1 MASLL
6 GLLRPGGV
14 RSGHV
19 AGLDETAD
27 SGPPGISS
35 VAADPRIGRIEL
47 ARETPV
53 RLGALGVEPALRR
66 IANDDGR
73 EAILEPRVMQVLVAL
88 SRAGGRIVARDELA
102 TSCWHGV
109 VVGEDALN
117 RVIGRLRRVL
127 DEVGG
132 GDVQLETITKV
143 GYRLVAPE
151 PAVAAAVER
160 KPSIC
165 VLPFANMSDDPQQAY
180 FSQGICEDI
189 ITDLSKVSALSVIAR
204 GIAFSFKDEAADAPS
219 VARQLNV
226 SHVLEG
232 SVRKAGGR
240 VRITAQLIE
249 AGAGHHVWAER
260 WDRDLTDIFA
270 LQDEISQA
278 IVGALKLRLLPEE
291 KRAIERRGT
300 DNVEAYNLFLM
311 ARQFLI
317 GGRQDHARAAEAIV
331 RLCRRA
337 TEIDPL
343 YARAWALMA
352 LTQTSL
358 HFASGRPDDGLEAA
372 ERALAIDPDLAEAH
386 AVRARHLYRLGRG
399 DEASAEIEIALRL
412 DPESYEVNQSAGLL
426 ALRERRFTQAVGYYE
441 KATALVETSFSDPAI
456 LVSCYKALG
465 DAEGARRS
473 ARVTLARVE
482 TALAWD
488 QSNGSALGFGVG
500 ALAALGEAERARE
513 WIDRAMLID
522 PDNSTMRYNL
532 ACCLCFNL
540 KDNEGALELLGPYFA
555 TAVLGDVS
563 YAKIDVELDPLRDD
577 PRFIAMIAAADAR
590 LGLAG

>member
-1 MASLL
+1 MA
-6 GLLRPGGV
+6 GV
-14 RSGHV
+14 
-19 AGLDETAD
+19 DEIAD
-27 SGPPGISS
+27 AGPPGKSS
-35 VAADPRIGRIEL
+35 EAADLPIGRIEL
-47 ARETPV
+47 AREAPV

-88 SRAGGRIVARDELA
+88 ARAGGRIVSRDELA
-102 TSCWHGV
+102 ASCWHGV

-132 GDVQLETITKV
+132 DVQLETITKV

-151 PAVAAAVER
+151 PAVAAAIER

-189 ITDLSKVSALSVIAR
+189 ITDLSKVSSLSVIAR
-204 GIAFSFKDEAADAPS
+204 GVAFSFKGDAADAPS

-249 AGAGHHVWAER
+249 AAAGHHVWAER

-317 GGRQDHARAAEAIV
+317 SGQQNYTRAAEVIV

-372 ERALAIDPDLAEAH
+372 ERALSIDPDLAEAH
-386 AVRARHLYRLGRG
+386 AVRARHLFRQGQR
-399 DEASAEIEIALRL
+399 DEASAEIKTALRL

-426 ALRERRFTQAVGYYE
+426 AIRERAFSQAIGYYE
-441 KATALVETSFSDPAI
+441 KAATLVETSFNDAGMLI
-456 LVSCYKALG
+456 SCYKGLG
-465 DAEGARRS
+465 DMDGARRW
-473 ARVTLARVE
+473 ARIALKRVE
-482 TALAWD
+482 SALSKD
-488 QSNGSALGFGVG
+488 QSNGTAMGFGVG
-500 ALAALGEAERARE
+500 ALAVLGEADRARE
-513 WIDRAMLID
+513 WIDRALLID
-522 PDNSTMRYNL
+522 PDNANMRYNL
-532 ACCLCFNL
+532 ACCLCFQLN
-540 KDNEGALELLGPYFA
+540 DNDGALDLLGPYFT

-563 YAKIDVELDPLRDD
+563 FAKIDVELDPLRDD

-590 LGLAG
+590 LAAAG

>member
-1 MASLL
+1 MWSGLMAEL
-6 GLLRPGGV
+6 GE
-14 RSGHV
+14 V
-19 AGLDETAD
+19 ADD
-27 SGPPGISS
+27 GPPGKSS
-35 VAADPRIGRIEL
+35 DTADPRIGRIVL
-47 ARETPV
+47 AREATV

-88 SRAGGRIVARDELA
+88 GRAAGRIVSRDELA
-102 TSCWHGV
+102 ASCWHGV

-132 GDVQLETITKV
+132 GLQLETITKV

-151 PAVAAAVER
+151 PAGAAVDR

-189 ITDLSKVSALSVIAR
+189 ITDLAKVSALSVIAR
-204 GIAFSFKDEAADAPS
+204 GVAFSFKSEAADAPS

-226 SHVLEG
+226 SHVPEG

-291 KRAIERRGT
+291 KQAIERRGT

-317 GGRQDHARAAEAIV
+317 GGRHDHVRAAEAIV
-331 RLCRRA
+331 RLCRKA

-358 HFASGRPDDGLEAA
+358 RFTGGHPDDGLEAA
-372 ERALAIDPDLAEAH
+372 EHALAIDPDVAEAH
-386 AVRARHLYRLGRG
+386 AVRARHLYRQGRFA
-399 DEASAEIEIALRL
+399 EAFAEIEIALRL
-412 DPESYEVNQSAGLL
+412 DPESYEVNQCAGLL
-426 ALRERRFTQAVGYYE
+426 ALRERAFARAAVFYE
-441 KATALVETSFSDPAI
+441 KSSALEETSYSDLAV
-456 LVSCYKALG
+456 LTSCYAALG
-465 DAEGARRS
+465 DGDGARRS
-473 ARVTLARVE
+473 ARM
-482 TALAWD
+482 ALQRAEAALTWD
-488 QSNGSALGFGVG
+488 QSNGSALGFGAG
-500 ALAALGEAERARE
+500 ALAVLGEADRARE
-513 WIDRAMLID
+513 WIYRALLID

-540 KDNEGALELLGPYFA
+540 KDNDGALDLLGPYFE

-563 YAKIDVELDPLRDD
+563 FAKIDVELDPLRED
-577 PRFIAMIAAADAR
+577 PRFIAMLAAAEVR
-590 LGLAG
+590 VGLAPAALA

>member
-1 MASLL
+1 M
-6 GLLRPGGV
+6 
-14 RSGHV
+14 
-19 AGLDETAD
+19 AGLDEIPDA
-27 SGPPGISS
+27 GPPGKSPE
-35 VAADPRIGRIEL
+35 AADPRIGHIVL
-47 ARETPV
+47 AREATV

-88 SRAGGRIVARDELA
+88 GRAAGRIVSRDELA
-102 TSCWHGV
+102 ASCWHGV

-127 DEVGG
+127 DEVGD

-143 GYRLVAPE
+143 GYRLVASG
-151 PAVAAAVER
+151 AAATPTPIER
-160 KPSIC
+160 RPCIC

-204 GIAFSFKDEAADAPS
+204 GVGLGLKNEAVDAALI
-219 VARQLNV
+219 ARQLNA
-226 SHVLEG
+226 SHALEG
-232 SVRKAGGR
+232 SVRKAGGQ
-240 VRITAQLIE
+240 VRIAAKLID
-249 AGAGHHVWAER
+249 AVAGHTVWAER

-278 IVGALKLRLLPEE
+278 IVGALKLRLLPDE

-317 GGRQDHARAAEAIV
+317 SGHQDHLRPGEVIV
-331 RLCRRA
+331 RLCRKA
-337 TEIDPL
+337 TEIDPT

-358 HFASGRPDDGLEAA
+358 HFASGRPEDGLEAA

-386 AVRARHLYRLGRG
+386 AVRARHLFRLGRR

-412 DPESYEVNQSAGLL
+412 DAESYEVNVCAGQL
-426 ALRERRFTQAVGYYE
+426 ALRERAFSRAAGYYE
-441 KATALVETSFSDPAI
+441 KATALVDTSYSDPVN
-456 LVSCYKALG
+456 LLSCYKALG
-465 DAEGARRS
+465 DADGARRS
-473 ARVTLARVE
+473 ARTALERVESALAR
-482 TALAWD
+482 D
-488 QSNGSALGFGVG
+488 QSNGAAMGFGVG
-500 ALAALGEAERARE
+500 ALVVLGEVERARE
-513 WIDRAMLID
+513 WIDRALLID
-522 PDNSTMRYNL
+522 PDNADMRYNL
-532 ACCLCFNL
+532 ACSLCTDL
-540 KDNEGALELLGPYFA
+540 KDNDSALELLGPYFT

-563 YAKIDVELDPLRDD
+563 YARIDVELDPLRED
-577 PRFIAMIAAADAR
+577 PRFTAMLAAAEVR
-590 LGLAG
+590 VGLVRAPPA

>member
-1 MASLL
+1 M
-6 GLLRPGGV
+6 
-14 RSGHV
+14 
-19 AGLDETAD
+19 AGLDEIAD
-27 SGPPGISS
+27 TGPSGKSFD
-35 VAADPRIGRIEL
+35 AAEIPIGRIEL

-53 RLGALGVEPALRR
+53 RLGALGIEPALRR

-88 SRAGGRIVARDELA
+88 SRAVGRIVSRDELA

-132 GDVQLETITKV
+132 GVQLETITKV
-143 GYRLVAPE
+143 GYRLVAS
-151 PAVAAAVER
+151 AAAAAER
-160 KPSIC
+160 RLSIC

-180 FSQGICEDI
+180 FSQGIREDI
-189 ITDLSKVSALSVIAR
+189 ITDLSKVSALLVIAR
-204 GIAFSFKDEAADAPS
+204 GDAFGFKGEAVDALLA
-219 VARQLNV
+219 ARQLNV

-240 VRITAQLIE
+240 VRITAQLFD
-249 AGAGHHVWAER
+249 ATDGHNVWAER

-278 IVGALKLRLLPEE
+278 IVGALKLKLLPEE

-317 GGRQDHARAAEAIV
+317 GGRQDHVRAAEVIV
-331 RLCRRA
+331 RLCRKA

-358 HFASGRPDDGLEAA
+358 RFADGRPDDGLEAA
-372 ERALAIDPDLAEAH
+372 ERALAIDPDVAEAH
-386 AVRARHLYRLGRG
+386 AVRARHLYRQGRC

-426 ALRERRFTQAVGYYE
+426 ALRERAFARGAAFYE
-441 KATALVETSFSDPAI
+441 KATALEEASYSDPAI
-456 LVSCYKALG
+456 LTSCYTALG
-465 DAEGARRS
+465 DADGARRS
-473 ARVTLARVE
+473 ARIALERAE
-482 TALAWD
+482 AALAWD
-488 QSNGSALGFGVG
+488 QSNGSAMGFGAG
-500 ALAALGEAERARE
+500 ALAVLGEGERARE
-513 WIDRAMLID
+513 WIDRALLID
-522 PDNSTMRYNL
+522 PDNSSMRYNL
-532 ACCLCFNL
+532 ACCLCL
-540 KDNEGALELLGPYFA
+540 DVKDKDRAIELLGRYFA
-555 TAVLGDVS
+555 SAVLGDVS
-563 YAKIDVELDPLRDD
+563 YAKVDVELDPIRDD
-577 PRFIAMIAAADAR
+577 PRFIAMVAAADAR
-590 LGLAG
+590 LASAG

>member
-1 MASLL
+1 M
-6 GLLRPGGV
+6 
-14 RSGHV
+14 
-19 AGLDETAD
+19 AGLDEIAD
-27 SGPPGISS
+27 ADPPGLS
-35 VAADPRIGRIEL
+35 IGRIEL
-47 ARETPV
+47 AREAPV
-53 RLGALGVEPALRR
+53 RLGALGIEPGLRR

-88 SRAGGRIVARDELA
+88 SRAAGRIVSRDELA

-132 GDVQLETITKV
+132 GLQMETITKV
-143 GYRLVAPE
+143 GYRLVASG
-151 PAVAAAVER
+151 PAIAPAENR
-160 KPSIC
+160 PCIC

-189 ITDLSKVSALSVIAR
+189 ITDLAKVSALSVISRRAGFGAR
-204 GIAFSFKDEAADAPS
+204 DQAVDAPLI
-219 VARQLNV
+219 ARQLSA

-240 VRITAQLIE
+240 VRIAAKLID
-249 AGAGHHVWAER
+249 AAAGHTVWAER

-278 IVGALKLRLLPEE
+278 IVGALKLKLLPEE

-317 GGRQDHARAAEAIV
+317 GGRRDHVRAGEAIV

-337 TEIDPL
+337 TQIDPL

-358 HFASGRPDDGLEAA
+358 RFADGRPEDGLEAA
-372 ERALAIDPDLAEAH
+372 ERALAIDPDVAEAH
-386 AVRARHLYRLGRG
+386 AVRARHLYRLGRC
-399 DEASAEIEIALRL
+399 DEAYAEIEIALRL

-426 ALRERRFTQAVGYYE
+426 ALRERAFARAASYYE
-441 KATALVETSFSDPAI
+441 KATALEQTSYSDPAI
-456 LVSCYKALG
+456 LASCYVALG
-465 DAEGARRS
+465 DVEGARRS
-473 ARVTLARVE
+473 ARSALVRAE
-482 TALAWD
+482 TALTWD
-488 QSNGSALGFGVG
+488 QSNGSAMGFGAG
-500 ALAALGEAERARE
+500 ALAVLGEAERATE

-532 ACCLCFNL
+532 ACCLCFDL
-540 KDNEGALELLGPYFA
+540 KDNDRALELLGPFFESAVSGDMSFA
-555 TAVLGDVS
+555 MVDVQ
-563 YAKIDVELDPLRDD
+563 LDPLRDD
-577 PRFIAMIAAADAR
+577 PRFIAMVAAAKAR
-590 LGLAG
+590 LASAE

>member
-1 MASLL
+1 MPELDDIAAA
-6 GLLRPGGV
+6 GRPD
-14 RSGHV
+14 
-19 AGLDETAD
+19 LQ
-27 SGPPGISS
+27 
-35 VAADPRIGRIEL
+35 IGRIEL

-53 RLGALGVEPALRR
+53 RLGVLGIEPALRR
-66 IANDDGR
+66 LANDDGR

-88 SRAGGRIVARDELA
+88 SRADGRIVSRDELA

-132 GDVQLETITKV
+132 DVQLETITKV
-143 GYRLVAPE
+143 GYRLVASA
-151 PAVAAAVER
+151 PAEAAPAKR
-160 KPSIC
+160 RPSIC

-180 FSQGICEDI
+180 FSQGISEDI
-189 ITDLSKVSALSVIAR
+189 VTDLSKVSALSVIAR
-204 GIAFSFKDEAADAPS
+204 QPDA
-219 VARQLNV
+219 

-240 VRITAQLIE
+240 VRIAAKLTDA
-249 AGAGHHVWAER
+249 AAGHTVWADR

-278 IVGALKLRLLPEE
+278 VVEALKLKLLPAER
-291 KRAIERRGT
+291 RAIAHRGT
-300 DNVEAYNLFLM
+300 DNVEAYNLYLM

-317 GGRQDHARAAEAIV
+317 GGRQDYTRAAEVIV
-331 RLCRRA
+331 RLCHKA

-358 HFASGRPDDGLEAA
+358 RFAGGRPDDGLEAA
-372 ERALAIDPDLAEAH
+372 ERALAIDPDMAEAR
-386 AVRARHLYRLGRG
+386 AVRARHLYRQGLRE
-399 DEASAEIEIALRL
+399 EANVEIGIALEL
-412 DPESYEVNQSAGLL
+412 DPESYEVNVCAGLL
-426 ALRERRFTQAVGYYE
+426 ALRQRAFSRAAARYE
-441 KATALVETSFSDPAI
+441 KATALVDTNYADPAI

-465 DAEGARRS
+465 DQDAARRA
-473 ARVTLARVE
+473 ARTALDRVEVALAR
-482 TALAWD
+482 D
-488 QSNGSALGFGVG
+488 QSNGSAMGFGVC
-500 ALAALGEAERARE
+500 ALAVLGEVERARE

-522 PDNSTMRYNL
+522 PDNASMRYNMGC
-532 ACCLCFNL
+532 ALCFDL
-540 KDNEGALELLGPYFA
+540 KDNEGALTLLGPFFE
-555 TAVLGDVS
+555 TAVAGDVS
-563 YAKIDVELDPLRDD
+563 YAKVDVELDPIRDD

-590 LGLAG
+590 LAASG

>member
-1 MASLL
+1 M
-6 GLLRPGGV
+6 
-14 RSGHV
+14 
-19 AGLDETAD
+19 DEIAD
-27 SGPPGISS
+27 VGPPGKSS
-35 VAADPRIGRIEL
+35 EAADLRIGRIEL
-47 ARETPV
+47 AREAPV
-53 RLGALGVEPALRR
+53 RLGALGIEPGLRR

-88 SRAGGRIVARDELA
+88 SRAGGRIVSRDELA

-132 GDVQLETITKV
+132 GLQLETITKV
-143 GYRLVAPE
+143 GYRLVAPG
-151 PAVAAAVER
+151 AAATVAVER

-189 ITDLSKVSALSVIAR
+189 ITDLSKVSALRVIAR
-204 GIAFSFKDEAADAPS
+204 GVAFSFKGEAADAPA

-240 VRITAQLIE
+240 VRISAQLIE
-249 AGAGHHVWAER
+249 AGGGHHVWAER

-311 ARQFLI
+311 ARQFLVS
-317 GGRQDHARAAEAIV
+317 GHQDYARAAEAIV

-358 HFASGRPDDGLEAA
+358 HFVAGQPDDGLEAA

-386 AVRARHLYRLGRG
+386 AVRARHLFRQGHR
-399 DEASAEIEIALRL
+399 DEASAEIETALRL
-412 DPESYEVNQSAGLL
+412 DPESYEVNQSAGML
-426 ALRERRFTQAVGYYE
+426 AIRERAFGRAIGYYE
-441 KATALVETSFSDPAI
+441 KAALAETSFSETGMLI
-456 LVSCYKALG
+456 SCYKSLG
-465 DAEGARRS
+465 DMDGARRW
-473 ARVTLARVE
+473 ARITLERVE
-482 TALAWD
+482 SALAKD
-488 QSNGSALGFGVG
+488 QSNGSAFGFGVG
-500 ALAALGEAERARE
+500 ALAVLGQAERARE
-513 WIDRAMLID
+513 WIDRALLVD
-522 PDNSTMRYNL
+522 PDNANMRYNL
-532 ACCLCFNL
+532 ACCLCFEL
-540 KDNEGALELLGPYFA
+540 EDNDGALELLGPYFDR
-555 TAVLGDVS
+555 AVLGDVS
-563 YAKIDVELDPLRDD
+563 FAKIDVELDPLRDD

-590 LGLAG
+590 LAAAG